1 MESTLV
7 DLRKDEEETFPNWR
21 NECSKELQK
30 VLT

>member
-7 DLRKDEEETFPNWR
+7 DYDKSREETFPNWR
-21 NECSKELQK
+21 NECSEELQK